1 MFGLLHKIS
10 RLTFETFKMA
20 NIENELEQLD
30 VIHETLPT
38 EIFVMILK
46 KLGHKS
52 LGNARLT
59 CKEWKNVIDDFGLM
73 KQAFGK
79 FEI

>member
-1 MFGLLHKIS
+1 MFSK
-10 RLTFETFKMA
+10 
-20 NIENELEQLD
+20 ENELKQLD
-30 VIHETLPT
+30 VIHQILPVPT

-46 KLGHKS
+46 NLGHKS

-59 CKEWKNVIDDFGLM
+59 CKEWKNAIDDFGLM
-73 KQAFGK
+73 KPAFGK